1 MKVHLIG
8 AGPGDPELLTVRAAR
23 LIGVADVIVHDALVD
38 PSVLDLARTGAE
50 LIDVGKRPGRQVP
63 QEMINSL
70 LVHLGSQGG
79 AVVRLK
85 GGDPFVF
92 GRGGEEAMALAQA
105 GIPFE
110 LVPGL
115 TSAVAA
121 PAAAGVPVTHRGVSI
136 GFTVVTGH
144 REHGGSTSIDWEAL
158 ARVGTT
164 IVILMGVAERREIA
178 HRLMKGGLPGTTPVV
193 AIRNGTRVD
202 QEVARTTLDA
212 LGDVSLSAPATIVI
226 GEVAAFDL
234 STNLTRS
241 SVGQQ

>member
-1 MKVHLIG
+1 MKVHLVG

-23 LIGVADVIVHDALVD
+23 LIGAADVIVHDALVD
-38 PSVLDLARTGAE
+38 SSVLDLARTGAE

-63 QEMINSL
+63 QEMINAL

-110 LVPGL
+110 VVPGL

-144 REHGGSTSIDWEAL
+144 RERGGSTTIDWEAL

-178 HRLMKGGLPGTTPVV
+178 QRLMDGGLPGTTPVV

-202 QEVARTTLDA
+202 QEIVRTTLDA
-212 LGDVSLSAPATIVI
+212 LGDSHLSAPATIVI
-226 GEVAAFDL
+226 GDVAAFDL
-234 STNLTRS
+234 TSNLTRS
-241 SVGQQ
+241 SVGQR